1 MRADHTSDPASE
13 QDRRQNQPALTI
25 GTVRRQIAARLAAAG
40 LDQPA
45 LDARILVGHALN
57 LDRDHLLTRADQP
70 VPVEAG
76 LRLEALVMRRL
87 AREPVSRILGRREFW
102 SLDFTL
108 APETLDPRPD
118 SETVVE
124 AALALT
130 PVSDAPLVILDLG
143 TGSGCLLLAVLSE
156 RPQARGLG
164 IDASP
169 GAVAAAAANAAHL
182 GLANRAHF
190 AQRDWTQPDWCSGLV
205 EGIATPRF
213 DVILANPPYIPDG
226 DLPGLE
232 PEVARFDPLA
242 ALAGGIDGLDAYR
255 RLAPQLP
262 KLLTP
267 GGVVIFEVGFGQ
279 APQVAELFAA
289 AGLQCLGT
297 RTDLGGVERCVLARL
312 PRHSVE

>member
-13 QDRRQNQPALTI
+13 QDCRQDQPALTI
-25 GTVRRQIAARLAAAG
+25 GAVRRQIAARLAAAR

-45 LDARILVGHALN
+45 LDARILMGHALN
-57 LDRDHLLTRADQP
+57 LSRDHLLTQADQP
-70 VPVEAG
+70 VPAEAG
-76 LRLEALVMRRL
+76 LRLEALVVRRL

-130 PVSDAPLVILDLG
+130 PVDAPLAILDLG

-156 RPQARGLG
+156 RPQAWGLG
-164 IDASP
+164 IDASS
-169 GAVAAAAANAAHL
+169 GAVAAAAANAAPL
-182 GLANRAHF
+182 GLTDRARF
-190 AQRDWTQPDWCSGLV
+190 VQRDWTQPDWRSGLV
-205 EGIATPRF
+205 EGIASPRF

-226 DLPGLE
+226 DIPGLE
-232 PEVARFDPLA
+232 PEVTRFDPLA
-242 ALAGGIDGLDAYR
+242 ALAGGTDGLDAYR

-262 KLLTP
+262 DLLTP
-267 GGVVIFEVGFGQ
+267 NGVVVFEVGFGQ
-279 APQVAELFAA
+279 AHQVAALFVA

-297 RTDLGGVERCVLARL
+297 RTDLGGIERCVLARSA
-312 PRHSVE
+312 RRSIG